1 MSGLVTKETNRS
13 VGKYIDGIGNNSKIE
28 DSKLLLSIIKEITG
42 EKPKVWGNEKI
53 LDFLIGFGKYTYKRK
68 SGKEEFEWFNIG
80 FAPRKNKITIY
91 LNFDINE
98 EDQLLKDLG
107 KCKWGKGCL
116 YINKLKDINIEILKQ
131 LILKGMNKDGFLK

>member
-42 EKPKVWGNEKI
+42 
-53 LDFLIGFGKYTYKRK
+53 YKRK